1 MVYEREGFQSMEE
14 LDAKVHAVTA
24 EFDATADLLKNT
36 EAQLRETKAM
46 KQHILNYRRT
56 REVYAAYKKSKNPE
70 AFYEEHRAD
79 LAMHLAAKKYFGD
92 AGLKPLPKVKDL
104 TSRIQELMTEQKKQ
118 YQKYRETRSEMQNW
132 QAVKQNLDSALG
144 RAEKEKHRGLDR

>member
-46 KQHILNYRRT
+46 KQH
-56 REVYAAYKKSKNPE
+56 
-70 AFYEEHRAD
+70 
-79 LAMHLAAKKYFGD
+79 
-92 AGLKPLPKVKDL
+92 
-104 TSRIQELMTEQKKQ
+104 
-118 YQKYRETRSEMQNW
+118 
-132 QAVKQNLDSALG
+132 
-144 RAEKEKHRGLDR
+144 